1 MIPLRD
7 MNPTSR
13 TPHVTYFLIALNVLV
28 FAYEVLIGG
37 LQKSPQFAQFIYT
50 FGAIPSEIVGV
61 LLRPKEWLPLP
72 FGTLL
77 TSMFIHGSILHL
89 GGNVLFLYIFGD
101 NIEDEL
107 GHVRF
112 LIFYLLS
119 GLAASL
125 VHIVLGLSS
134 QIPMVGASGAI
145 SGVMGA
151 YILLFPGARILTLV
165 FFFFITVI
173 EIPAY
178 WFLAIWFLFQFIGG
192 MGRAGAGDVGG
203 VAFWAHVGGFLAGLI
218 MIRAWSRRWRRPGQ
232 WQ

>member
-1 MIPLRD
+1 

-28 FAYEVLIGG
+28 FVYEVMIG
-37 LQKSPQFAQFIYT
+37 QMQRSAQFAQFIYT
-50 FGAIPSEIVGV
+50 FGAIPNEIVGV
-61 LLRPKEWLPLP
+61 LLRPTEWFPLP

-77 TSMFIHGSILHL
+77 TSMFIHGSVWHL
-89 GGNVLFLYIFGD
+89 GGNMLFLYIFGD

-112 LIFYLLS
+112 LLFYILS

-125 VHIVLGLSS
+125 VHIVLGFSS

-165 FFFFITVI
+165 FFFFITLI

-178 WFLAIWFLFQFIGG
+178 WFLAIWFLFQFVGG
-192 MGRAGAGDVGG
+192 MGRLGAGDVGG
-203 VAFWAHVGGFLAGLI
+203 VAFWAHVGGFLAGLT
-218 MIRAWSRRWRRPGQ
+218 MIRAWTRRWRKPNRISC
-232 WQ
+232 